1 MAEVLI
7 CEFDPRL
14 AHLLSI
20 ILESEGHVVARGP
33 DLGNPDEAEAA
44 IRALAAPTVLLI
56 RYDPHSSITC
66 ARLLEAADAG
76 GQPLRR
82 HAYVVYGVNID
93 DFAQQQRQLVFRLAA
108 WLVPL
113 PFDFQVMIDTVAE
126 AARRI
131 AP

>member
-7 CEFDPRL
+7 CDHDPRL
-14 AHLLSI
+14 AHLLTI

-33 DLGNPDEAEAA
+33 DLTDVAKAEAA

-56 RYDPHSSITC
+56 KYDLYSGDTC
-66 ARLLEAADAG
+66 TRLLEAADAC
-76 GQPLRR
+76 GQLLRR
-82 HAYVVYGVNID
+82 HAYVLYGVNVD
-93 DFAQQQRQLVFRLAA
+93 YFAQQQRQLVFRLAA
-108 WLVPL
+108 WLIPL

>member
-7 CEFDPRL
+7 CDHDPRL
-14 AHLLSI
+14 VHLLSI
-20 ILESEGHVVARGP
+20 ILESEGHFVARGP
-33 DLGNPDEAEAA
+33 GLADIVEAEAA

-56 RYDPHSSITC
+56 KYDPYYRPAC

-82 HAYVVYGVNID
+82 HAYVLYGVNVD
-93 DFAQQQRQLVFRLAA
+93 DFARQQRQLVFRLAA
-108 WLVPL
+108 WLIPM

-131 AP
+131 AS

>member
-20 ILESEGHVVARGP
+20 FLESEGHVVTRGP
-33 DLGNPDEAEAA
+33 DLGDPDQAEAA

-56 RYDPHSSITC
+56 RYDPYTYTTC

-82 HAYVVYGVNID
+82 HAYVIYGVNVD
-93 DFAQQQRQLVFRLAA
+93 YFAQRQRQLVFRLAA

-131 AP
+131 TP

>member
-7 CEFDPRL
+7 CDFDPLLVR
-14 AHLLSI
+14 LLSI
-20 ILESEGHVVARGP
+20 LLEGEGHVVARGP
-33 DLGNPDEAEAA
+33 DLADIVEAEAA

-56 RYDPHSSITC
+56 KYDPYSYTTC

-82 HAYVVYGVNID
+82 HAYVLYGVRVD
-93 DFAQQQRQLVFRLAA
+93 DFAQQRRQLVFRLAA

-113 PFDFQVMIDTVAE
+113 PFDMQVMIDTVAE
-126 AARRI
+126 AARRMT
-131 AP
+131 P